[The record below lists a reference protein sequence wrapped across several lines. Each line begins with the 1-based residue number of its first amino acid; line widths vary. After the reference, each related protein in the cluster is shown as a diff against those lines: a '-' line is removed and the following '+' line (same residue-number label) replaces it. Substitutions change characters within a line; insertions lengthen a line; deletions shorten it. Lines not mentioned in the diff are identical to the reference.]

1 MESRSAAAGV
11 ETVLWFSSYDSVDG
25 PMGLRSNDG
34 KKRKSFGAFRTM
46 TRELGAF
53 TLGKHL
59 IGGDHRG
66 SGVQVYQFNHPS
78 GGKHVLWDIDG
89 TETFV
94 VSAKSLRSQSV
105 RITGVQGRPVPLE
118 TTKDGIRLNLS
129 QAPIYVTGLPDGFS
143 LEPAS
148 PAVPTAPTFLF
159 PQEIR

>member
-46 TRELGAF
+46 TRKLGAF

-59 IGGDHRG
+59 IGGDHRS

-78 GGKHVLWDIDG
+78 GGKHVPLDIDG

-94 VSAKSLRSQSV
+94 VSAKFLRSQSV
-105 RITGVQGRPVPLE
+105 RITGGPHRSDLSLSTGNSLRTSRWPQPVEACP
-118 TTKDGIRLNLS
+118 
-129 QAPIYVTGLPDGFS
+129 
-143 LEPAS
+143 
-148 PAVPTAPTFLF
+148 
-159 PQEIR
+159 